1 MQSDNF
7 IFENEVAWET
17 TGEGV
22 RRQVMAYD
30 EQIMLVKVEFKAG
43 SEGYLHA
50 HPHRQCTYVASGV
63 FSFTIGETT
72 KTVVAG
78 DSLFMESDVPHGVLC
93 VADGLLIDV
102 FTPFRSDF
110 LNVNQE

>member
-7 IFENEVAWET
+7 IFENEITWET
-17 TGEGV
+17 IGEGV
-22 RRQVMAYD
+22 RRQVMAFD

-63 FSFTIGETT
+63 FNFTIGETS
-72 KTVVAG
+72 KTVGVG
-78 DSLFMESDVPHGVLC
+78 DSLFMEPNVSHGVLC

-102 FTPFRSDF
+102 FTPVRSDF
-110 LNVNQE
+110 LNAIQE